1 MVSKEIFKCDWIYVI
16 FFHFLLAKYSNIAC
30 MFDSKFYTKPT
41 KTTLNNT
48 TSCSGDPG
56 LVLAHINSLAAQLLA
71 NENVAAASGGYS
83 QRIPLPTEGHMM
95 RWAGNCFAIFYHHLP
110 VFTPGFTSQCS
121 PPWTP
126 A

>member
-1 MVSKEIFKCDWIYVI
+1 MDFRDN
-16 FFHFLLAKYSNIAC
+16 FLFRQKLSNIAC

-48 TSCSGDPG
+48 TLYCSGDPG

-95 RWAGNCFAIFYHHLP
+95 RWAGNMNCTFYDTGFMILYIL
-110 VFTPGFTSQCS
+110 GFTSQCS

-126 A
+126 GW

>member
-1 MVSKEIFKCDWIYVI
+1 MSQEIFKCDWIFVI
-16 FFHFLLAKYSNIAC
+16 FFLFRQKLSNIAC
-30 MFDSKFYTKPT
+30 KFYTKLT

-48 TSCSGDPG
+48 TLYCSGDPG

-95 RWAGNCFAIFYHHLP
+95 RWAGNMNCTFCDNAFMILYIL
-110 VFTPGFTSQCS
+110 GFTSQCS

-126 A
+126 GW